1 MAGKLFGHNQLIL
14 ASGSPRRRELLERL
28 GIVFRVLVAGIDETS
43 SETNPSQLVQSL
55 ALEKA
60 RAVAKLE
67 PEAVILAADTT
78 VAIGES
84 ILNKP
89 SSIAEN
95 AEFIRQLSGNWHE
108 VYTGICFALPKL
120 EYIVAVEQT
129 RVKFRALSNAEILG
143 YAQSGE
149 GLDKA
154 GGYGIQALGMALV
167 ERIEGDYFNVVG
179 LPIARMLEVAQEI
192 KLQLLPW
199 VKP

>member
-1 MAGKLFGHNQLIL
+1 VFDLVL
-14 ASGSPRRRELLERL
+14 ASASPRRRELLERL
-28 GIVFRVLVAGIDETS
+28 GIVFRVRAADIDETTA
-43 SETNPSQLVQSL
+43 ETNPSRMVQTL

-60 RAVAKLE
+60 KTVLTLE
-67 PEAVILAADTT
+67 PNALVLAADTT
-78 VAIGES
+78 VAINNT

-89 SSIAEN
+89 QTIQEN
-95 AEFIRQLSGNWHE
+95 AEFIRHLAGNWHE
-108 VYTGICFALPKL
+108 VHTGIALKSTTL
-120 EYIVAVEQT
+120 ETSAVEVT
-129 RVKFRALSNAEILG
+129 RVKFRALSQAEILG

-179 LPIARMLEVAQEI
+179 LPVARLLETALAAGI
-192 KLQLLPW
+192 QLLPW